1 MSNINNHGVSMN
13 NIELSPHLQELT
25 CEQAAAIQGG
35 AKIQLFLGANFTGKS
50 LLLTINKAGLSKKL
64 TGQFNNSISSA
75 KVLSGRWVLNTNGDG
90 SGLFV
95 EIGPRKAQYP
105 RFEKVLNNTISFA
118 KATVA

>member
-1 MSNINNHGVSMN
+1 MSNINKHGVIMN
-13 NIELSPHLQELT
+13 NIELSPHLQQLT

-75 KVLSGRWVLNTNGDG
+75 KVLSGIWDLRTNGNG
-90 SGLFV
+90 EGGLG
-95 EIGPRKAQYP
+95 ITLRPGKYP
-105 RFEKVLNNTISFA
+105 RFTKAINNTISFV
-118 KATVA
+118 KATLA